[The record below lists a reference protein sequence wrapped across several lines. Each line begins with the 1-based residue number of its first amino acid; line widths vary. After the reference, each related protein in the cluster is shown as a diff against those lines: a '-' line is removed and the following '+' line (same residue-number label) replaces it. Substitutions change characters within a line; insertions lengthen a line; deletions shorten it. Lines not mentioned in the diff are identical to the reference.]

1 MYNLGR
7 LPGMLPQEGFDG
19 IPTAL
24 GGLNAVPQ
32 MGGGISPGGIP
43 AGIPQP
49 AQGIRSPVPGGQQP
63 VAQQPSWLQAL
74 APPQGVMPQPAQGA
88 PAIPQQ
94 PASAPPSWVSSLM
107 PSQGVMPP
115 SAQGV
120 PQSGGAPGGIPQP
133 APAQPGQRPSWVSSL
148 MPPGA
153 NQAPGVPRR
162 PMQSR
167 WGSPRGRRPGMFGG
181 IRERLY

>member
-7 LPGMLPQEGFDG
+7 LPGMLPQEGYDG

-24 GGLNAVPQ
+24 GGMNAVPQ
-32 MGGGISPGGIP
+32 MGISPGGIP
-43 AGIPQP
+43 A
-49 AQGIRSPVPGGQQP
+49 QGLPSPVPGGQQP
-63 VAQQPSWLQAL
+63 APQIGAQPSWLQAL
-74 APPQGVMPQPAQGA
+74 GPPQGAMPQPAQGA
-88 PAIPQQ
+88 PQAPGG
-94 PASAPPSWVSSLM
+94 APPSWVSALQ
-107 PSQGVMPP
+107 PPQGVMPP
-115 SAQGV
+115 SAQGI

-148 MPPGA
+148 LPPGA

>member
-19 IPTAL
+19 LPTAL

-32 MGGGISPGGIP
+32 MGGGAP
-43 AGIPQP
+43 AGIPQ
-49 AQGIRSPVPGGQQP
+49 QGLPSPVPGGQQP
-63 VAQQPSWLQAL
+63 VAQPPSWVSAL
-74 APPQGVMPQPAQGA
+74 APPQGVMPQPSQGA
-88 PAIPQQ
+88 PAIPQA
-94 PASAPPSWVSSLM
+94 PGAPPSWVSSLM

-120 PQSGGAPGGIPQP
+120 PQSGGATGGIPQP
-133 APAQPGQRPSWVSSL
+133 QAPAGGRPPWVSSL
-148 MPPGA
+148 LPPSA
-153 NQAPGVPRR
+153 NQAPGAPRR

-167 WGSPRGRRPGMFGG
+167 WGAPRGRRPGMFGG
-181 IRERLY
+181 VRERLY